1 MKYGTVNLGQVEAL
15 INKLG
20 GESAIARVLSGE
32 WIVGEPAKI
41 KAKAKSCV
49 STKVLAGLLE
59 LTGEPVKMSAIERF
73 VARDK
78 FVVNRQGELPISY
91 LGDNFKGNFLDVV
104 EENVPACTLKQRKL
118 LKASVDTPI
127 LNALGDKDL
136 AKIEKARS
144 ALAQVFDYLKTAD
157 RTKWY
162 LFYVA
167 DAKGIVWAVH
177 AYWGGHGWRVDADS
191 VTGPD
196 EWGADDRVVSR

>member
-1 MKYGTVNLGQVEAL
+1 MKYGEVNLGQTEAL
-15 INKLG
+15 LNKIG
-20 GESAIARVLSGE
+20 GVVGMNKILSGE
-32 WIVGEPAKI
+32 WIVGEPTKV
-41 KAKAKSCV
+41 AKAKSGA

-59 LTGEPVKMSAIERF
+59 LTGEPTKMSAIERF

-91 LGDNFKGNFLDVV
+91 LGDNFRNNFLDVV

-144 ALAQVFDYLKTAD
+144 ALAHTFDYLKTDD
-157 RTKWY
+157 RSKWY
-162 LFYVA
+162 IFYVA
-167 DAKGIVWAVH
+167 DAKGIVWAVS
-177 AYWGGHGWRVDADS
+177 AYWDGDGWYV
-191 VTGPD
+191 
-196 EWGADDRVVSR
+196 GADPVSDPDQWRAFNHVVSR